1 MKEGAVVI
9 DERYLY
15 SPELWMHGGPKVTH
29 LLNSEKSS
37 SFPAVSRQE
46 VVEPPR
52 VGQQEGF

>member
-1 MKEGAVVI
+1 M
-9 DERYLY
+9 
-15 SPELWMHGGPKVTH
+15 GGPKVAH